1 MHGGM
6 QNPKNLIVGEYAHRL
21 AIATYR
27 HTASFPASKRFG
39 LTSQMRRGAV
49 SIVSCIAE
57 GCGQRS
63 NLELVHYLYMSAAA
77 ASELLCQL
85 RMATE
90 LGFGGPSSAAQL
102 RDDAPRVA
110 RMPTR
115 LITYHRAPP
124 AWKRNEGRP

>member
-57 GCGQRS
+57 GCGRRS
-63 NLELVHYLYMSAAA
+63 NRELVHYLYMSVAA

-85 RMATE
+85 MIATE
-90 LGFGGPSSAAQL
+90 LGFGGPSSAAQP
-102 RDDAPRVA
+102 RDDATRVA
-110 RMPTR
+110 KMPTR